1 MTSAE
6 NRRGEGRGQQ
16 QYSSSSG
23 AAVLRQA
30 GPHHQLHTLCVEVSS
45 DDKDPILQ
53 KGALLRYL
61 HLRRLVKVPQNNPS
75 PAAIALGAWH
85 EAEVVRR
92 ITP

>member
-23 AAVLRQA
+23 AAVLRQQVA
-30 GPHHQLHTLCVEVSS
+30 SSSILCVEVSS
-45 DDKDPILQ
+45 DDKDPTLQ

-61 HLRRLVKVPQNNPS
+61 HLRRLVKVPAGQQSIP
-75 PAAIALGAWH
+75 
-85 EAEVVRR
+85 RR
-92 ITP
+92 DRIGCLARG